1 MDRRTFLA
9 TLSSIGALDAV
20 PALAASGEESVRTTS
35 NTPPRKVVV
44 GTLMQ
49 SFWGQY
55 PGLRARL
62 DQLTGIVDQM
72 AAQAQTAF
80 GRGLDLAILPEAA
93 ITGEAGDDAL
103 AHSVAFEG
111 EIKNV
116 FTRKARER
124 SCYIVVPTYL
134 LDSKAKKSCSN
145 ADIQ

>member
-20 PALAASGEESVRTTS
+20 PALAASGEGSGRTTS

-44 GTLMQ
+44 GTVMQ

-55 PGLRARL
+55 PGLRGRL
-62 DQLTGIVDQM
+62 DQLAGIVDQM
-72 AAQAQTAF
+72 AAQAQQAY
-80 GRGLDLAILPEAA
+80 GRGLDLAILPEVA

-111 EIKNV
+111 EVKDV
-116 FTRKARER
+116 FTRKAREQIGR
-124 SCYIVVPTYL
+124 AAGRERVEISVV
-134 LDSKAKKSCSN
+134 A
-145 ADIQ
+145 